1 MYAIVDIGGVQ
12 YKVSKSMKIHV
23 PKMEVEPGKSVELDR
38 VLLLVDKDDVKVGK
52 PTVADASIV
61 AKVISHGKDKKVIV
75 FKKKRKKNY
84 RVLRGHRQ
92 EYTEL
97 QIDQIMIGKTAAAK
111 TEKTAAPAEPKAK
124 DTAPAKP
131 AVKPPAKSASKT
143 PAKSTVKTQ
152 AKKAPATKTASA
164 KPKTVKKTG
173 ASRAK
178 KE

>member
-12 YKVSKSMKIHV
+12 FKVSQSMKIQV
-23 PKMEVEPGKSVELDR
+23 PKMEVEPGKSVELNK
-38 VLLLVDKDDVKVGK
+38 VLLLVDNEDVKVGK
-52 PTVADASIV
+52 PTVAGASIM

-97 QIDQIMIGKTAAAK
+97 QIDQITIGKAAATK
-111 TEKTAAPAEPKAK
+111 TEKAAAPAEPKAK
-124 DTAPAKP
+124 EAAPAKP
-131 AVKPPAKSASKT
+131 AAKPPVKSASKT
-143 PAKSTVKTQ
+143 PAKPTVKTK
-152 AKKAPATKTASA
+152 AKKAPAAKTASA
-164 KPKTVKKTG
+164 KPKTVKKTV
-173 ASRAK
+173 ASKAK